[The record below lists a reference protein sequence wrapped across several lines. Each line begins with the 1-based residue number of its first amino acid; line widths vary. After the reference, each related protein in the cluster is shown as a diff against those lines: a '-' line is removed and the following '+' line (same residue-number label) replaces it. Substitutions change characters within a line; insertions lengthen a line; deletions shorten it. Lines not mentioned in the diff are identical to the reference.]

1 MLYVSKGY
9 NTSKMTPSES
19 EKTPFEELWEFP
31 PQKAPEITEKSAL
44 KDIDNFKGNKIGY
57 FIAGNLKNNTRNNSN
72 LAEKE
77 LVTLDYDDLGGMLYT
92 AFVDKVKEKLKGV
105 RFILYPT
112 IKNNL
117 QKYGLRYRLIIDT
130 DRAYNQKENG
140 WLIQNVI
147 DHIGLPCDQK
157 SKTYPQVMGLPYLNA
172 CSSEKLIVKQD
183 GEPLKVDNFLYKPER
198 QSGETFSFKTNYSFT
213 GEKYL
218 GKFLNKVIEG
228 TAEGNRDV
236 WLTSVIGTML
246 NQGVDTQNAYVMADV
261 INQNFINPPLSDN
274 QVNKIYLSIL
284 DKETR
289 KRGVAI

>member
-9 NTSKMTPSES
+9 NTSKMKPSES

-44 KDIDNFKGNKIGY
+44 KDIDKFKGNEIGY

-72 LAEKE
+72 LTEKE

-92 AFVDKVKEKLKGV
+92 AFVDKVKEKLKGI

-117 QKYGLRYRLIIDT
+117 PKYGLRYRLIIDT
-130 DRAYNQKENG
+130 DRAYSRKENNFLVEN
-140 WLIQNVI
+140 LIE
-147 DHIGLPCDQK
+147 HIGLPCDQK

-183 GEPLKVDNFLYKPER
+183 GDPLEVEEWLYQPKKSDNKL
-198 QSGETFSFKTNYSFT
+198 SFTTNYSNIS
-213 GEKYL
+213 GKYT

-228 TAEGNRDV
+228 AAEGNRDV

-246 NQGVDTQNAYVMADV
+246 NQGVDPQNAYIMADV
-261 INQNFINPPLSDN
+261 INQNFIYPPLNDE

-284 DKETR
+284 DKEIR
-289 KRGVAI
+289 KRGVAV

>member
-9 NTSKMTPSES
+9 RTSKMTPADI
-19 EKTPFEELWEFP
+19 EKTPFEELWELP
-31 PQKAPEITEKSAL
+31 PQPAKQITDESSLKEIDEFKANEL
-44 KDIDNFKGNKIGY
+44 MY
-57 FIAGNLKNNTRNNSN
+57 FLVGKLKNNTRGNDK
-72 LAEKE
+72 LQEKE

-92 AFVDKVKEKLKGV
+92 SFVVKIKEALKGI

-130 DRAYNQKENG
+130 DRTYSQKENNYLVEN
-140 WLIQNVI
+140 LIE
-147 DHIGLPCDQK
+147 HIGLPCDQK
-157 SKTYPQVMGLPYLNA
+157 SKTYSQVMGLPYLNA
-172 CSSEKLIVKQD
+172 CTSEKLIVKQE
-183 GEPLKVDNFLYKPER
+183 GEPLQVDKWLYQPKKR
-198 QSGETFSFKTNYSFT
+198 VNKLSFTTNYSHT
-213 GEKYL
+213 GGKYT
-218 GKFLNKVIEG
+218 GVFLNKVIEG

-246 NQGVDTQNAYVMADV
+246 NQGVDAQNAYVMADV
-261 INQNFINPPLSDN
+261 INQNFINPPLSDE

>member
-1 MLYVSKGY
+1 MYVSKGY
-9 NTSKMTPSES
+9 KTSKMKPSEG
-19 EKTPFEELWEFP
+19 KQTPFKELWEFP
-31 PQKAPEITEKSAL
+31 PQKAPEINEKSSL
-44 KDIDNFKGNKIGY
+44 KEIDDYKANEIGY

-72 LAEKE
+72 LTEKE
-77 LVTLDYDDLGGMLYT
+77 LVTLDYDDLGNMLYT

-117 QKYGLRYRLIIDT
+117 PDYGMRYRLVIDT
-130 DRAYNQKENG
+130 NRPYNPKENG
-140 WLIQNVI
+140 RLIVNLI
-147 DHIGLPCDQK
+147 EHIGLPCDQK
-157 SKTYPQVMGLPYLNA
+157 SETYSQCMGLPYLNA
-172 CSSEKLIVKQD
+172 CSSEKLIVKQE
-183 GEPLKVDNFLYKPER
+183 GEPLQVEKWLYQPKHKDNKL
-198 QSGETFSFKTNYSFT
+198 SFTTNYSHVSGKYT
-213 GEKYL
+213 GV
-218 GKFLNKVIEG
+218 FLNKVIEG
-228 TAEGNRDV
+228 AAEGNRDV

-261 INQNFINPPLSDN
+261 INQNFINPPLSDE